1 VEKGDWMRTRGMVRK
16 IDELG
21 RIVLP
26 SELRKVLN
34 MRHGDELAISV
45 DGDLIILEKRRNV
58 CLFCSAPSPAIE
70 FRKQRLCENC
80 ARELGESASVEIRLA
95 QESHDARPTQPP
107 A

>member
-1 VEKGDWMRTRGMVRK
+1 MRTRGMVRK

-58 CLFCSAPSPAIE
+58 CLFCSA
-70 FRKQRLCENC
+70 
-80 ARELGESASVEIRLA
+80 SVEIRLA